1 MATDHRLRYE
11 SALAANLAP
20 GEILIEVREAKRPQ
34 GPAPEKP
41 ARPVDPP
48 SGTGAAVGSL
58 TVVDVVLSGVDAID
72 NFGSGGPT
80 DWLMRLLFG
89 RAAYGRPES
98 VAGSWAMVVPTD
110 DTLVVAVTD
119 RRMLVLKLTG
129 FEPIVAFGEP
139 PAPVTPERLTLLW
152 WVSRAQV
159 TGVRRRRHRL
169 HGARLRVSFRDDS
182 WLELT
187 GPILLRRRGAEALR
201 AALTG

>member
-1 MATDHRLRYE
+1 MATDYRLRYE
-11 SALAANLAP
+11 SALAAHLAP
-20 GEILIEVREAKRPQ
+20 GETLIEAREAKRPL
-34 GPAPEKP
+34 GPAPEQP
-41 ARPVDPP
+41 VRPPDPP
-48 SGTGAAVGSL
+48 PSTGAAVGAMA
-58 TVVDVVLSGVDAID
+58 VVGVLVNAADAID

-89 RAAYGRPES
+89 RAAHGRPES
-98 VAGSWAMVVPTD
+98 VAGSWAMVVPTGD
-110 DTLVVAVTD
+110 KLVVAVTD

-139 PAPVTPERLTLLW
+139 PAPVTPERVTLLW
-152 WVSRAQV
+152 SVSRAQV

-169 HGARLRVSFRDDS
+169 HGARLRVNFRDDS

-187 GPILLRRRGAEALR
+187 GPVLLRRRGAEALR